1 MTLTILELDRAA
13 STRSH
18 YVFHRVWREV
28 ESVVRFDPD
37 FNATHPWYTNASQE
51 ELGADGN
58 PFIAHLDGEPGGV
71 VLSQSD
77 GLPGH
82 FAFDG
87 DGTLRWWTAFWDG
100 NAGPWAGRL
109 RPNEPVRAVFAT
121 DGGQVVAYDVASG
134 AIQWTFDVAA
144 YGVVPGSI
152 SVAPNVFDLRGD
164 GRMSVFVGAR
174 QAVNDTGVGEDPGTW
189 MHRQHAKYFL
199 LSSGGQELWSAS
211 LDLGNPMAY
220 MHPAAVDLNG
230 DGVKDLVVLDWNT
243 IGHHP
248 GNWEKLGPANLF
260 ALDGA
265 TGETLWVTA
274 VDSSWSNQGIAI
286 ADFLGDGKGQ
296 ILVEEQVGLTD
307 GLSLYSLQGEF
318 LRWVPVQAD
327 GWRITRGP
335 VLADTDGDG
344 KVEVILPVAREAHS
358 CVAGDSGCASDLTQ
372 HCLHTD
378 VGCRQGALL
387 VYDTDAPGASV
398 TFSGDFL
405 FDSKDTGAL
414 QVAHG

>member
-1 MTLTILELDRAA
+1 TVDLAVLNGSATLTILELDRAA

-265 TGETLWVTA
+265 TGETHGRALA
-274 VDSSWSNQGIAI
+274 LQLAGGIPAMGPRAGRRLAHHARPGPCRHGRRRQGR
-286 ADFLGDGKGQ
+286 
-296 ILVEEQVGLTD
+296 
-307 GLSLYSLQGEF
+307 SH
-318 LRWVPVQAD
+318 PP
-327 GWRITRGP
+327 RGP
-335 VLADTDGDG
+335 GGAQLCGRRLGLRQRPHPALPAHRRRLPAGCPPRVRHGRPGRERHVLWGFPLRLEGHRSPAGRARLGQWVGRRGLLRALTPG
-344 KVEVILPVAREAHS
+344 PVGR
-358 CVAGDSGCASDLTQ
+358 
-372 HCLHTD
+372 
-378 VGCRQGALL
+378 
-387 VYDTDAPGASV
+387 
-398 TFSGDFL
+398 
-405 FDSKDTGAL
+405 
-414 QVAHG
+414 